1 MRPPLCHCCH
11 PSQST
16 QPVPAPLSIPTTQ
29 ALRHQRVWFH
39 SKDNISQSR
48 CHVSI
53 AITMNKTFPSYDVP
67 RTLARNSNSN
77 YSLIKTS
84 HW

>member
-1 MRPPLCHCCH
+1 MSLLSP
-11 PSQST
+11 QSVHST
-16 QPVPAPLSIPTTQ
+16 CPRPLSVPTTQ
-29 ALRHQRVWFH
+29 ALKHQRVWFH

-67 RTLARNSNSN
+67 RTLVSNSNSN

-84 HW
+84 H